1 MLRKL
6 IAEKMHDL
14 TPGQQETARFLLENP
29 KEAAF
34 LTAAQVGERVGVSE
48 STVIRFASAL
58 GFDGYPGLRAAV
70 KDLLMERLSTL
81 ERIGEY
87 SAQEAGSLVHKAIE
101 SDMDS
106 LGSARATV
114 DVEAIEHLGG
124 EIAGAESVFIVGH
137 RSSKALAYYLFH
149 YLSWLFPT
157 VELLGSETA
166 LEKITGAGKGTL
178 VIGIS
183 FPRYTTWT
191 VQMLEY
197 AREKGLKVAAV
208 TNSYSSPLA
217 APSELVVTV
226 PWNPLSFIDSFTA
239 PISVINCVILSA
251 ARELGDDARKKLAE
265 LEKVWKE
272 TGVYQEREWQG
283 DRREIIRKQPKDT
296 MMERK
301 S

>member
-6 IAEKMHDL
+6 VADKMHDL
-14 TPGQQETARFLLENP
+14 TPGQQETARFILENP
-29 KEAAF
+29 KDAAF
-34 LTAAQVGERVGVSE
+34 LTAAKVGERVGVSE

-58 GFDGYPGLRAAV
+58 GFEGYPGLRTAV

-106 LGSARATV
+106 LASARAEV
-114 DVEAIEHLGG
+114 DVEAIERLGG

-137 RSSKALAYYLFH
+137 RSSRALAYYLFH

-157 VELLGSETA
+157 VELLDSETA
-166 LEKITGAGKGTL
+166 LEKITRAARETL
-178 VIGIS
+178 VVGIS

-191 VQMLEY
+191 IQMLQH
-197 AREKGLKVAAV
+197 ARKKGLKVAAV
-208 TNSYSSPLA
+208 TNDYSSPLA
-217 APSELVVTV
+217 AHSELVVTV

-239 PISVINCVILSA
+239 PVSVINCIILA
-251 ARELGDDARKKLAE
+251 ASRKLGDETRKKLAE
-265 LEKVWKE
+265 LEEVWKE
-272 TGVYQEREWQG
+272 TGVYQARERHG
-283 DRREIIRKQPKDT
+283 DPAKASESSSDGGD
-296 MMERK
+296 
-301 S
+301 

>member
-6 IAEKMHDL
+6 VAEKMQNL

-34 LTAAQVGERVGVSE
+34 LTAAQIGERVGVSE

-87 SAQEAGSLVHKAIE
+87 SAQEAGSLFHKAIE

-106 LGSARATV
+106 LGSARAAV
-114 DVEAIEHLGG
+114 DVEAIERLGV
-124 EIAGAESVFIVGH
+124 EIAGAESVFIAGH
-137 RSSKALAYYLFH
+137 RSSKALAYYLFY
-149 YLSWLFPT
+149 YLSWFFPA
-157 VELLGSETA
+157 VELLEPETA
-166 LEKITGAGKGTL
+166 LEKITGAGRKAL

-183 FPRYTTWT
+183 FPRYATWT
-191 VQMLEY
+191 VQMLKY
-197 AREKGLKVAAV
+197 ARKNGLKVAAV
-208 TNSYSSPLA
+208 TNDYSSPLA

-239 PISVINCVILSA
+239 PISVINCIILAA
-251 ARELGDDARKKLAE
+251 ARTLGDDARNKLAE
-265 LEKVWKE
+265 LEELWKE
-272 TGVYQEREWQG
+272 NGVYQARERPGVSPGSIAEHESSQ
-283 DRREIIRKQPKDT
+283 
-296 MMERK
+296 
-301 S
+301 